1 MVALGQLVS
10 LVERAPV
17 HLAAH
22 GLDAAP
28 FARIFGHVGVPVV
41 GEALRLLWAVGA
53 AQDALLAGSDGPG
66 NSGRIRAQQQHK
78 RERVTEFQHV
88 GILDK

>member
-1 MVALGQLVS
+1 M
-10 LVERAPV
+10 
-17 HLAAH
+17 AAH
-22 GLDAAP
+22 GFDAAP
-28 FARIFGHVGVPVV
+28 FAGIFGNVGVPVV

-53 AQDALLAGSDGPG
+53 AQNASFAGSDRPG
-66 NSGRIRAQQQHK
+66 NSGRTSAQQQHK

>member
-1 MVALGQLVS
+1 M
-10 LVERAPV
+10 
-17 HLAAH
+17 AAH

-28 FARIFGHVGVPVV
+28 FAGIFGNDTVPVV
-41 GEALRLLWAVGA
+41 SEALRLLRAVGA
-53 AQDALLAGSDGPG
+53 AQDALLADSDGPG

-78 RERVTEFQHV
+78 RERITEFQHV